1 VITIDYQT
9 EYPHPADAIFAL
21 VVDVTRYPQWQP
33 DVVSA
38 TTMEPM
44 ARGTEVREV
53 RKVMGRQADVLLVAV
68 EYEPGQRLTLA
79 TPAGAQP
86 AVRQTYRLTAVSAGS
101 CRLDFHLELDGVPR
115 MAEPLLRTQLTHQA
129 KRIFAALGTLAANTT
144 TSA

>member
-1 VITIDYQT
+1 VITIDYHT
-9 EYPHPADAIFAL
+9 EYPHSADTIFAL
-21 VVDVTRYPQWQP
+21 VADVARYPQWQP

-38 TTMEPM
+38 TATEPM
-44 ARGTEVREV
+44 SRGTEVHEV
-53 RKVMGRQADVLLVAV
+53 RKVMGRQADVLFVAV
-68 EYEPGQRLTLA
+68 EYEPGQQLTLA

-101 CRLDFHLELDGVPR
+101 CRLDFHLELGGVPR

-129 KRIFAALGTLAANTT
+129 KRIFAGLGALATDTT